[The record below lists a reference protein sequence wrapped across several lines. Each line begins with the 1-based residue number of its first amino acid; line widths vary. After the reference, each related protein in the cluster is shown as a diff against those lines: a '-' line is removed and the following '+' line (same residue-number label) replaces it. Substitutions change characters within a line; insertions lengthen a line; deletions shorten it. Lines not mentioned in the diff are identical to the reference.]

1 MTEHV
6 KLGEML
12 LARESRANKQS
23 LLINKYRK
31 PIICFTMNLAG
42 DIKRSELSDIA
53 FESGVLR
60 IGEVLGSP
68 DFMETEVKKTG
79 SEAFFVYDGDP
90 ESIKQKCIEIE
101 ETHKAGRLFDID
113 VIASDGSKLSRG
125 KRRKCIVC
133 GGDVFECSRS
143 RAHGLSAIT
152 DKTEAVLSAFAA
164 EELADRAVEALIN
177 EAELTPKPGLVDAEN
192 SGAHD
197 DMDLALLKKSARSLK
212 RYFYGAALLGLRS
225 KNSDDTESS
234 KALKQ
239 MGINAED
246 DMFEASCGVNTHRGA
261 VFMLGI
267 LLYAA
272 GRSIISGSDIFD
284 ESKRISNNLLCL
296 KSAEASSC
304 THGEEVKAKY
314 GAGGAMEEAVLGF
327 KTVKAVYE
335 VMSDFGE
342 HAALMYA
349 ISKCEDTNLL
359 FRGGLAGFDFAR
371 KAAKDIFE
379 GIASG
384 KLGGKAAETAISAL
398 DDEFIERNLSPGG
411 SADILAG
418 AMFLKSIEEWVC
430 GLR

>member
-1 MTEHV
+1 MEEHV
-6 KLGEML
+6 TMEEML
-12 LARESRANKQS
+12 LAREARANKQS

-31 PIICFTMNLAG
+31 PIICFTMNMAG
-42 DIKRSELSDIA
+42 EIKRSELSDIA
-53 FESGVLR
+53 FISGASL
-60 IGEVLGSP
+60 IGEILGEP
-68 DFMETEVKKTG
+68 VFMEIEVRKTG

-90 ESIKQKCIEIE
+90 EIIKQRCIEIE

-133 GGDVFECSRS
+133 GSDVFECSRS

-152 DKTEAVLSAFAA
+152 EKTEVVLSEFAA
-164 EELADRAVEALIN
+164 EELSDRAVEALIN

-192 SGAHD
+192 CGAHD
-197 DMDLALLKKSARSLK
+197 DMNLALLKKSARSLK
-212 RYFYGAALLGLRS
+212 SYFHDAALLGLRS

-234 KALKQ
+234 KALKKI
-239 MGINAED
+239 GIDAENN
-246 DMFEASCGVNTHRGA
+246 MLEASGGINTHRGA

-267 LLYAA
+267 LIYAA
-272 GRSIISGSDIFD
+272 GRCLISGSDIFD
-284 ESKRISNNLLCL
+284 ESKRISNTLFCL
-296 KSAEASSC
+296 KSAEASYY

-314 GAGGAMEEAVLGF
+314 GAGGAMAEAVLGF

-335 VMSDFGE
+335 VMSDFGA

-384 KLGGKAAETAISAL
+384 KLGEKAAETAISAL